1 MTPGPAAHDR
11 GRDASPLDRLERL
24 DALSDAVLAQRAQ
37 MGSNLCFEELVRRY
51 QSPLMRFVQRKVG
64 RRSDAE
70 DIVQDSFLRAFRKLD
85 RYRDAW
91 SFRTWIYT
99 ITYRIALNHVRQ
111 ARRND
116 QSLSLDEKSIGVQ
129 HAQAA
134 ENAEER
140 SILWAAAKRI
150 LTEEQFTTIWLY
162 YVEEMTGKQ
171 IAKIT
176 GRTGV
181 GVRATLFRARRRLE
195 TRLVPGEQVAV
206 GAVEPRR

>member
-1 MTPGPAAHDR
+1 MTPGPAAQDR
-11 GRDASPLDRLERL
+11 GGDAALPGGIERL
-24 DALSDAVLAQRAQ
+24 DALTDCALAQRAQ
-37 MGSNLCFEELVRRY
+37 LGSNLCFEELVRRY
-51 QSPLMRFVQRKVG
+51 QVPLMRFVHRKVG
-64 RRSDAE
+64 KRSDAE

-111 ARRND
+111 ARRSD
-116 QSLSLDEKSIGVQ
+116 QSMSLDEKSIGGR
-129 HAQAA
+129 HDARA
-134 ENAEER
+134 EVAEER
-140 SILWAAAKRI
+140 SALWATAKKV
-150 LTEEQFTTIWLY
+150 LTDEQFTTIWLH
-162 YVEEMTGKQ
+162 YVEEMSSKQ

-195 TRLVPGEQVAV
+195 THLAPGEQVAV
-206 GAVEPRR
+206 GTAEPRR